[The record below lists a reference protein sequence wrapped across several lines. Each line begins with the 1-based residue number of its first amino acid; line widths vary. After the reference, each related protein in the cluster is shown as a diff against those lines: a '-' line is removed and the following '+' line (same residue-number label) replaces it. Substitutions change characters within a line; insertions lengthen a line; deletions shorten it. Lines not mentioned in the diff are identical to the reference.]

1 MMHAFRGALRLACV
15 LAVALP
21 TFAYGEPSDLVPP
34 QGTETRG
41 GARSAVVGSQGR
53 TVAIA
58 RSYIGKNPTGHA
70 YLWCAR
76 FLNVVEKKAGRPGT
90 GSAHSSS
97 FLKYG
102 QRVSR
107 SAARPG
113 DIVYRPRRGGGH
125 VELFVRW
132 ADQGRTRYVA
142 ISGNSCGKRGKRYV
156 CEVTRTVSG
165 AHRFVRP
172 R

>member
-1 MMHAFRGALRLACV
+1 MTHALRGALRLACV

-21 TFAYGEPSDLVPP
+21 TLAYAEPSDLIPP
-34 QGTETRG
+34 QGG
-41 GARSAVVGSQGR
+41 LNAPRSVGHSR
-53 TVAIA
+53 IVAIA
-58 RSYIGKNPTGHA
+58 RADIGKNPTGMR
-70 YLWCAR
+70 YLWCQAAVNR
-76 FLNVVEKKAGRPGT
+76 WVQKAGYRPT
-90 GSAHSSS
+90 GSNHSSS
-97 FLKYG
+97 SLKW

-107 SAARPG
+107 ASARPG

-132 ADQGRTRYVA
+132 ANSARTRYVA
-142 ISGNSCGKRGKRYV
+142 ITGNSCGKRGRRYV